1 MFRLEFQSMEPG
13 PHLPFRVNHVGYH
26 TMDLYTL
33 TRIPEL
39 NAVGFSKFWCQFRW
53 FHPGSV
59 EELPVAGIQIEIL
72 AVGTHVSPGACNIF
86 PVRGNGDEHHLFT
99 QPFFF
104 NPGLQLPDQVHMQR
118 AGLGTARVEKVKHN
132 GFAV

>member
-1 MFRLEFQSMEPG
+1 MEPG

-26 TMDLYTL
+26 TMDLYPL
-33 TRIPEL
+33 ARIPEL
-39 NAVGFSKFWCQFRW
+39 NAVGFGELRRQ
-53 FHPGSV
+53 PGRFTFAPVQKVPIIGVQV
-59 EELPVAGIQIEIL
+59 EIVAIR
-72 AVGTHVSPGACNIF
+72 AHVVPGPGNIF

>member
-1 MFRLEFQSMEPG
+1 VPIIGVQVEIVAIRAHVVPG
-13 PHLPFRVNHVGYH
+13 TGN
-26 TMDLYTL
+26 
-33 TRIPEL
+33 
-39 NAVGFSKFWCQFRW
+39 
-53 FHPGSV
+53 
-59 EELPVAGIQIEIL
+59 IL
-72 AVGTHVSPGACNIF
+72 AIS
-86 PVRGNGDEHHLFT
+86 GNGDEHHLFT